1 MYFFD
6 HLPIKMGMRT
16 KLQDVPQYLITLVEA
31 IRAKLH
37 DPEFRARH
45 RMRDQDFTRNRQL
58 TFPVILLFVLQKTVK
73 SIQKHLDE
81 FLEELS
87 AGAWFPTLTPG
98 AVTHARA
105 KLKPSAFIELNQQVV
120 LPMVSEENFSLR
132 RWHGHR
138 LFGHDSSLLRLPNTE
153 ELAQEFGLVEV
164 KNQQGATGTSYPQG
178 RIAVLYD
185 LLNQIGVD
193 ARLESSRVGEVSL
206 AIEQAAQVPVGDV
219 AINDRG
225 FTGFRYLA
233 VHIHRGVHVVGRCS
247 SGSFGAAQEM
257 FRMNRAG
264 RSVITRL
271 YAPGD
276 ERAELKRLGLP
287 LELLV
292 RFVSLRLPDG
302 KLEVLVT
309 TLLDEEEYPSEEFLD
324 LYHRRW
330 GHETFYNRLKSRL
343 DLENFSG
350 ETVEAVRQDFHAAV
364 LLCNLESLLTQPAA
378 AAVAEASEDHQH
390 AKQVNRADSYHAL
403 KDQVLDLL
411 YSDIAAE
418 TVIGKLQRLFVS
430 NPVSVRPERKV
441 PRRKQSFNRSYHFQR
456 NVKKIVF

>member
-1 MYFFD
+1 
-6 HLPIKMGMRT
+6 MGMRT
-16 KLQDVPQYLITLVEA
+16 KLQDVPLYLITLIEA

-37 DPEFRARH
+37 DPQFRARH
-45 RMRDQDFTRNRQL
+45 RVREQDFTRNRQL
-58 TFPVILLFVLQKTVK
+58 TFPVIMLFVLQKTVK

-87 AGAWFPTLTPG
+87 AGALFETVTPG

-105 KLKPSAFIELNQQVV
+105 KLKSSAFVELNQQVV
-120 LPMVSEENFSLR
+120 LPTVSEQNFPLK

-164 KNQQGATGTSYPQG
+164 TNQQGATGTSYPQG
-178 RIAVLYD
+178 RISVLYD

-206 AIEQAAQVPVGDV
+206 AIQQAVHVPPGDIV
-219 AINDRG
+219 INDRG

-233 VHIHRGVHVVGRCS
+233 EHVHRRLQVVGRCS
-247 SGSFGAAQEM
+247 RGSFLPAQEL
-257 FRMNRAG
+257 FRIDRAG
-264 RSVITRL
+264 RSVITHL
-271 YAPGD
+271 YAPKE

-287 LELLV
+287 LVLKV
-292 RFVSLRLPDG
+292 RFVSLRLPEG

-309 TLLDEEEYPSEEFLD
+309 TLLNESRYPTEEFGD

-350 ETVEAVRQDFHAAV
+350 ETVEAVRQDFDAAV

-378 AAVAEASEDHQH
+378 VAVAEASAFHQH
-390 AKQVNRADSYHAL
+390 AKQVNRADTYHAL

-411 YSDIAAE
+411 YSDTPAE
-418 TVIGKLQRLFVS
+418 TVIRKLQRLFVS
-430 NPVSVRPERKV
+430 NPVSVRPNRKV
-441 PRRKQSFNRSYHFQR
+441 PRRKPSFNRSYHFQR

>member
-1 MYFFD
+1 
-6 HLPIKMGMRT
+6 MRT
-16 KLQDVPQYLITLVEA
+16 KLQDVPQYLIALVEA

-37 DPEFRARH
+37 DPGFRARH
-45 RMRDQDFTRNRQL
+45 RVRKEDFTRERQL
-58 TFPVILLFVLQKTVK
+58 TFPVIILFVFQKTVK
-73 SIQKHLDE
+73 SIQKHLHE

-87 AGAWFPTLTPG
+87 GGALFQTVTPG

-105 KLKPSAFIELNQQVV
+105 KLKPSAFVELNQEVV
-120 LPMVSEENFSLR
+120 LPMVSEENFALR

-164 KNQQGATGTSYPQG
+164 SNQQGATGTSYPQG
-178 RIAVLYD
+178 RMSVLYD

-206 AIEQAAQVPVGDV
+206 AIEQALYVPVGDV
-219 AINDRG
+219 VISDRG

-233 VHIHRGVHVVGRCS
+233 EHVHRGLHVVGRCS
-247 SGSFGAAQEM
+247 SGSFLTAQEL
-257 FRMNRAG
+257 FRKNRSG
-264 RSVITRL
+264 GSVITRL
-271 YAPGD
+271 FAPKE

-287 LELLV
+287 LELKV

-309 TLLDEEEYPSEEFLD
+309 TLLDEREYPTQEFLD

-350 ETVEAVRQDFHAAV
+350 ETVEAVRQDFHATV

-378 AAVAEASEDHQH
+378 EALAEESSDHQH
-390 AKQVNRADSYHAL
+390 AKQVNRADAYHAL

-411 YSDIAAE
+411 YSDIPAE
-418 TVIGKLQRLFVS
+418 AVIQKLQRLFVS

-456 NVKKIVF
+456 NVKKTVF